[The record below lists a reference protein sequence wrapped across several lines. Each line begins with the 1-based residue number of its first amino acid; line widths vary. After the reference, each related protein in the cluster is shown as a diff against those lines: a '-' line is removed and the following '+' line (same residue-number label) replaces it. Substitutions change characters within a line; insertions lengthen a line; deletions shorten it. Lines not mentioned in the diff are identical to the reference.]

1 MQLRARYAAPLL
13 AAFALVSLAGAL
25 NAHGSQR
32 DATCRAQVRRDVLPV
47 WMRAGFSDSRP
58 RIHHVVAHKGMIGAV
73 LFGWPLHSP
82 PLPDRNNKILWVPRH
97 YSKAPAPFWIR
108 MQLMDGDRAV
118 GAPIRKVIST
128 GPGPS
133 IVDVPSAG
141 CWRFTLSWSGRRDT
155 VDLSYTAP
163 N

>member
-1 MQLRARYAAPLL
+1 MRFRLRHG
-13 AAFALVSLAGAL
+13 ALVLAVLAVVSPAGAF
-25 NAHGSQR
+25 NARESERTG
-32 DATCRAQVRRDVLPV
+32 ACRAQVRQDVLPV
-47 WMRAGFSDSRP
+47 WMRSGFSGSRP
-58 RIHHVVAHKGMIGAV
+58 TAPHVVADKGTIGAV

-82 PLPDRNNKILWVPRH
+82 PPPGRNNKILWVPRH
-97 YSKAPAPFWIR
+97 DSKTTAPFWIR
-108 MQLMDGDRAV
+108 MQLMDGARAV

-133 IVDVPSAG
+133 IVDVPSTG

-155 VDLSYTAP
+155 LDLSYTPP